1 MNEVDYMRIT
11 VAEALGVGLAGQ
23 QQKGRTR
30 MDLELGKQRR
40 AQLREGRAGSS
51 QCFEGEGI

>member
-11 VAEALGVGLAGQ
+11 AAEALGVEFARQ
-23 QQKGRTR
+23 QQGRTR
-30 MDLELGKQRR
+30 MDLELGRQRR
-40 AQLREGRAGSS
+40 AQLREGRARSS